1 MSQTPERG
9 PTRVIAQMNAPRKRN
24 FSDLKPTQKK
34 KPGGIKRPKRA
45 AALTAAAFL
54 CALTGAALTP
64 AGREAGRA
72 LVSHVSSGFEYDE
85 TLGRLQFVSHVLPE
99 SAMVFLTST
108 GEETTVAA
116 PVSASAMHA
125 WSEDEPWL
133 EYACAGSVSAC
144 LGGEVMTVVRSRA
157 DAYTVRLLHEDGYE
171 SVYSGLCSVSVAEGD
186 SISAGQTI
194 GQTDGFAAFELRR
207 DGLSIQPV
215 FAEK

>member
-1 MSQTPERG
+1 MNQTPERE
-9 PTRVIAQMNAPRKRN
+9 PTRVIAQMNVPRQRS
-24 FSDLKPTQKK
+24 FSDIKPERKK
-34 KPGGIKRPKRA
+34 RIGRMNPGKA
-45 AALTAAAFL
+45 ATLTAAAFL

-64 AGREAGRA
+64 AGREVGQA
-72 LVSHVSSGFEYDE
+72 LVSRVSGGFEYDE

-108 GEETTVAA
+108 GGDKAVAA
-116 PVSASAMHA
+116 PVSATARHA
-125 WSEDEPWL
+125 WNEDEPWL
-133 EYACAGSVSAC
+133 EYTCSGSVCAC
-144 LGGEVMTVVRSRA
+144 LGGEVMTVVRSHA

-171 SVYSGLCSVSVAEGD
+171 SVYSRLCSVTVSEGD

-215 FAEK
+215 FAAQ

>member
-1 MSQTPERG
+1 MSQTPERE
-9 PTRVIAQMNAPRKRN
+9 PTRVVAQMNAPRQRSFN
-24 FSDLKPTQKK
+24 DIKPERKK
-34 KPGGIKRPKRA
+34 GRGRMKPGKA

-64 AGREAGRA
+64 AGREAGQA
-72 LVSHVSSGFEYDE
+72 LVSHVSGGFEYDE

-108 GEETTVAA
+108 GGDKAVSA
-116 PVSASAMHA
+116 PVSATAEHA

-133 EYACAGSVSAC
+133 EYACSGSVSAC
-144 LGGEVMTVVRSRA
+144 LGGEVMTVVRNRA
-157 DAYTVRLLHEDGYE
+157 NAYTVRLLHEDGYE
-171 SVYSGLCSVSVAEGD
+171 SVYSGLCSVAVSEGD

-194 GQTDGFAAFELRR
+194 GQTDGLAAFELRR

-215 FAEK
+215 FAAQ

>member
-9 PTRVIAQMNAPRKRN
+9 PTRVIAQMNAPRQRS
-24 FSDLKPTQKK
+24 FSDIKPAHRKK
-34 KPGGIKRPKRA
+34 LRKKMPKRA

-54 CALTGAALTP
+54 CALTGAAMTS
-64 AGREAGRA
+64 AGREAGKA
-72 LVSHVSSGFEYDE
+72 LVSHVSGGFEYDE

-108 GEETTVAA
+108 GEEPAIAA
-116 PVSASAMHA
+116 PVSASAEHA
-125 WSEDEPWL
+125 WSEQEPWL
-133 EYACAGSVSAC
+133 EYACSGSVSAC
-144 LGGEVMTVVRSRA
+144 LGGEVMTIVRNRA

-171 SVYSGLCSVSVAEGD
+171 SVYSGLCSIDVAEGD
-186 SISAGQTI
+186 TIAAGQTI

-215 FAEK
+215 FAAQ

>member
-1 MSQTPERG
+1 MSQTPERE
-9 PTRVIAQMNAPRKRN
+9 PTRVIAQMNAPQRRSFNDIKPERKKRRGRM
-24 FSDLKPTQKK
+24 
-34 KPGGIKRPKRA
+34 KPGKA

-64 AGREAGRA
+64 AGREAGQA
-72 LVSHVSSGFEYDE
+72 LVSRVSGGFEYDE

-108 GEETTVAA
+108 GGSTAVTA
-116 PVSASAMHA
+116 PVSASAEHA

-133 EYACAGSVSAC
+133 EYACSGCVSAC
-144 LGGEVMTVVRSRA
+144 LGGEVMTVVRNRA
-157 DAYTVRLLHEDGYE
+157 NAYTVRLLHEDGYE
-171 SVYSGLCSVSVAEGD
+171 SVYSGLCSVAVAEGD

-194 GQTDGFAAFELRR
+194 GQTDGLAAFELRR

-215 FAEK
+215 FAAQ